1 MRNALFTL
9 VAVIAVGCSSSGGGG
24 TVTDSGQGSGTDSE
38 TGGGTCSLTS
48 TCLGA
53 FLGTCFD
60 PAGTCSI
67 SGAAKDTITF
77 TNGAK
82 LAKSGTTWTATSST
96 GTTCYTVD
104 DDGSG
109 SYVFHVG
116 SASLT
121 MTTAGNQTRWT
132 CPDGSADNFTTS
144 AFDNSD
150 CALYVPKGAR
160 CK

>member
-1 MRNALFTL
+1 MRIALFTF
-9 VAVIAVGCSSSGGGG
+9 VAVIVVGCSSSSGNG
-24 TVTDSGQGSGTDSE
+24 TVADSGQGSGTDAE
-38 TGGGTCSLTS
+38 TGGGTCSLSS

-60 PAGTCSI
+60 PSGTCTV
-67 SGAAKDTITF
+67 SGTAKDAVIYQD
-77 TNGAK
+77 GAK
-82 LAKSGTTWTATSST
+82 LTRSGTTWTATNT
-96 GTTCYTVD
+96 KGVDCYTVD

-109 SYVFHVG
+109 TYVFHVG
-116 SASLT
+116 TTTLT
-121 MTTAGNQTRWT
+121 MTTSGNQTRWT

-150 CALYVPKGAR
+150 CAFYVPKGAR